1 MTIKLFKVR
10 HFILQFCL
18 LVLVQILTGLS
29 CYAVQN
35 KTVNI
40 WAKTKEMPGTRVIME
55 VTIPD
60 NPCGTAVIICPGGSY
75 HHLGVYNEGHTTA
88 KWFNSHGATTFV
100 LRYRVAQNNYHYPA
114 MMQDIQRA
122 IQLIRMNAAEYK
134 IDPSKVGI
142 IGFSAGGHLVTWAGA
157 FADRVNEL
165 EKIGIHT
172 TVSLRPDFVIPVYPV
187 VTMQEDIG
195 HKWSRKSLLGKNPTQ
210 EQKDLFSMEM
220 QIPST
225 MPPVYLVAC
234 HDDPVVIFENSVR
247 LYAALQE
254 KGVNCTFAQYEWGGH
269 GFGMMNNK
277 FMQEFHW
284 NEPLYQWLKE
294 LNFLP

>member
-1 MTIKLFKVR
+1 MTTKLFRLV
-10 HFILQFCL
+10 IL
-18 LVLVQILTGLS
+18 LS
-29 CYAVQN
+29 VALFSIPCHALKT
-35 KTVNI
+35 KTVNL

-122 IQLIRMNAAEYK
+122 IENVRLNASEYK
-134 IDPSKVGI
+134 IDPAKVGI

-157 FADRVNEL
+157 FAERSNEL
-165 EKIGIHT
+165 EKIGLQT
-172 TVSLRPDFVIPVYPV
+172 KVSLRPDFVIPVYPV
-187 VTMQEDIG
+187 VTMQDDIG

-210 EQKDLFSMEM
+210 AQKDLFSMEM
-220 QIPST
+220 QIPEN

-234 HDDPVVIFENSVR
+234 HDDPVVIYENSER
-247 LYAALQE
+247 LYQALIQ
-254 KGVNCTFAQYEWGGH
+254 KNIICKFSQYEWGGH
-269 GFGMMNNK
+269 GFGMMDNK
-277 FMQEFHW
+277 FMKAFHW
-284 NEPLYQWLKE
+284 NEDLYLWLKE